1 MSMAFMQGGT
11 HETRLTSL
19 SFPFLHCRSSGVVC
33 LGLSLS
39 KFESASPRKNAST
52 LHSFFGR
59 KPDTAKQ
66 LDCNCAKQE
75 GASCSGSMM
84 QLSGSGVPSLQPDDA
99 QTDVPPAAPIQ
110 SSVLEASSNEN
121 MESPSEHSGSSLPL
135 GLEGDGLINV
145 SGMVSK
151 QKVCLHS
158 EIKTDTKSCTNV
170 RVGGDVS
177 QLLDA
182 AGLNQAVF
190 SSLPS
195 DIQGEIIRDLSAKL
209 TYSADEVGVSSSAPL
224 PCEVCGIPVPRNE
237 VQVHADYHM
246 AAQLSVALQNED
258 SPHLTGAGN
267 EETTS
272 CTQTAV
278 SRKRP
283 SSNQC
288 NPLSKY
294 FKPSKH

>member
-1 MSMAFMQGGT
+1 M
-11 HETRLTSL
+11 
-19 SFPFLHCRSSGVVC
+19 C

-66 LDCNCAKQE
+66 LDIEQE
-75 GASCSGSMM
+75 EPSCSGSQMP
-84 QLSGSGVPSLQPDDA
+84 LSGGAGVPSLQTDDT
-99 QTDVPPAAPIQ
+99 QTDVPAAVPIQ
-110 SSVLEASSNEN
+110 SLALEASGNKN
-121 MESPSEHSGSSLPL
+121 IESPSEHAGSSLPL

-145 SGMVSK
+145 SGMFSK

-158 EIKTDTKSCTNV
+158 EINAETESCTNIG
-170 RVGGDVS
+170 VGGDVS

-182 AGLNQAVF
+182 AGLSQAVF

-195 DIQGEIIRDLSAKL
+195 DIQGEIIRDLSAKV
-209 TYSADEVGVSSSAPL
+209 TYSADEVGVSRSAPL
-224 PCEVCGIPVPRNE
+224 PCEICGIPVPRNE
-237 VQVHADYHM
+237 VQEHADYHM
-246 AAQLSVALQNED
+246 ASRLSVALQSED
-258 SPHLTGAGN
+258 SPHPAGAGSK
-267 EETTS
+267 ETVS

-283 SSNQC
+283 PSNQC